1 MKSTKMQ
8 VREPNLEPRTAARC
22 CSCGEPLGP
31 QHFEA
36 GPNLICVECIMA
48 GLRENF
54 EEQVR
59 AAARVQSAA
68 ARGGQRRRR

>member
-8 VREPNLEPRTAARC
+8 VSEPEPVAEARC
-22 CSCGEPLGP
+22 CGCGEPIGP

-36 GPNLICVECIMA
+36 GPNLICVGCIIA

-54 EEQVR
+54 EEQAR
-59 AAARVQSAA
+59 AATRARSITT
-68 ARGGQRRRR
+68 RGGQKRRR